1 MQQGSWIR
9 KSKKRKRER
18 DGPAEMLPDRYGKG
32 GGRRKG
38 RRRKTRKK
46 KKWKERRERV
56 VEAGRASITLASQRV
71 AMGG

>member
-32 GGRRKG
+32 ERGKEEEEEGKEGGEKRERRRNGKKEGGREWSKRG
-38 RRRKTRKK
+38 
-46 KKWKERRERV
+46 ER
-56 VEAGRASITLASQRV
+56 Q
-71 AMGG
+71 